1 MTDTAAGMSSVRP
14 SHTPDHMIMRLGV
27 QSLMR
32 LGGQFPNEIG
42 GQFPNEIGWSVPFL
56 TTTSIRASHIKLH
69 GTHAQSGHQS
79 Q

>member
-14 SHTPDHMIMRLGV
+14 SHTSDHMIMRLGV
-27 QSLMR
+27 
-32 LGGQFPNEIG
+32 
-42 GQFPNEIGWSVPFL
+42 QFPNEIGWSVPFL
-56 TTTSIRASHIKLH
+56 TTTYIRASHIKLH